1 MTSEKKD
8 TSKSKSY
15 TKILIALFVL
25 LAIGSGWYNYNYFFV
40 KPASDIKKITINQ
53 AAKTLLYLPLYVAI
67 DKEYF
72 GDSLQVTVN
81 TGGGDSQAFSALL
94 SGNAQF
100 AQGDPA
106 FVAISHEKGVKA
118 RVIASVLNRASFW
131 GVSLNPKDEVISN
144 PQGFINKTVVTY
156 PCPNTACLIQK
167 ELIKRANLKL
177 DKNTK
182 MIAATF
188 GAEFGPV
195 QTGAANMAVSI
206 EPAVSQAVQ
215 NGGKV
220 VFSYADLWG
229 PFLLT
234 GLMST
239 ENYIRDNQKVVQTV
253 VEAYEKSL
261 RYIHSNPEGAIEVG
275 KRQFPEVPTEVIRMA
290 VLRMIKEGV
299 FPAHAFVETDA
310 WHNVLQLRVDMKDLQ
325 AMPAEDLRDNSFA
338 EQALGK

>member
-1 MTSEKKD
+1 MTLKINNAAKR
-8 TSKSKSY
+8 KSFA
-15 TKILIALFVL
+15 KISIIFFVL
-25 LAIGSGWYNYNYFFV
+25 LAIGFVLYNYKYIFV
-40 KPASDIKKITINQ
+40 KPASDIKKISINQ

-72 GDSLQVTVN
+72 GDFLQVTIN

-94 SGNAQF
+94 SGDAQF

-106 FVAISHEKGVKA
+106 FVAISYEKGVKA
-118 RVIASVLNRASFW
+118 KVIAAVLNRASFW
-131 GVSLNPKDEVISN
+131 GVSLNPKDEAISS
-144 PQGFINKTVVTY
+144 PQGFLNKTVVTY

-177 DKNTK
+177 NENTK

-206 EPAVSQAVQ
+206 EPAVSQAIQ

-220 VFSYADLWG
+220 IFSYADLWG

-234 GLMST
+234 GLMTT
-239 ENYIRDNQKVVQTV
+239 EDYIRDNQKVVQTV

-338 EQALGK
+338 EQAIGK